1 MSPKVMHGVHQK
13 KFISVQKKNFT
24 CQYSSSFI
32 FLQSINM
39 DTMIE
44 DHLKNP
50 IKALEVFSLS
60 IQCLKKKCIDFFQ
73 KNHVSVANDDI
84 QWILSVPAIWGESA
98 KQFMRMAA
106 EQVGY
111 IPKTARINILL
122 LLLY

>member
-1 MSPKVMHGVHQK
+1 
-13 KFISVQKKNFT
+13 
-24 CQYSSSFI
+24 
-32 FLQSINM
+32 
-39 DTMIE
+39 MIE

-60 IQCLKKKCIDFFQ
+60 IRCLKKKCIDFFQ
-73 KNHVSVANDDI
+73 KNHVSVAYDDI